1 MKTDGMP
8 GDYFRVLEAK
18 PMDGGPKAATR
29 KITLTKMMLV
39 FKLGL
44 YAILALLVCLHTSGI
59 LPMINYRIL
68 DKAKETQ
75 GVHYPDLYEASV
87 LELRAGLDA
96 GHFSCVDLVKVCTS
110 LHTFFFPYND
120 SQFDR
125 HTLLESRK

>member
-8 GDYFRVLEAK
+8 SDYFRVLEAK
-18 PMDGGPKAATR
+18 PMDGGPKAGAG
-29 KITLTKMMLV
+29 KITLTKMMPV

-44 YAILALLVCLHTSGI
+44 YAILGLLVCLQTSGI

-68 DKAKETQ
+68 DKAKKIQ

-110 LHTFFFPYND
+110 LHTFSFHYND